1 MDNTE
6 EDFQNYDD
14 FAWAT
19 NGTVD
24 HNYIAMME
32 LNRKMA
38 EDKSQVID
46 SSLLLQIKLTKYAEE
61 TTNLTDEKGSFL
73 LN

>member
-19 NGTVD
+19 NGTDD

-38 EDKSQVID
+38 EDKSQIID
-46 SSLLLQIKLTKYAEE
+46 SSLLLQIKFTKYA
-61 TTNLTDEKGSFL
+61 
-73 LN
+73 